1 MDRGRLTEL
10 HYIAHI
16 DNVPS
21 ILSRGLL
28 SHMRAEAIDH
38 VSVAMEEVQD
48 IRAGKVIPGGRPLHD
63 YVNLYVHAR
72 NAMLSKV
79 RHLNHD
85 LAILRVDPAVVDL
98 PGTIV
103 ADRNAAG
110 PAAFFPAAEGIAAL
124 DEEVVLAIWWASSL
138 DARQRRCAEVLVP
151 DVVDPAYVVGAYV
164 CTAGCAD
171 RLSDATGSELAI
183 EVNHDMFFHG
193 GTAP

>member
-1 MDRGRLTEL
+1 MDRSRLTEL

-16 DNVPS
+16 DNVAS

-28 SHMRAEAIDH
+28 SHNRAQAVDH

-48 IRAGKVIPGGRPLHD
+48 IRAGKVIPQGRPLHD

-85 LAILRVDPAVVDL
+85 LTVLRVDPAVVDL
-98 PGTIV
+98 PGVIV

-110 PAAFFPAAEGIAAL
+110 PAAFLPAAEGIAAL
-124 DEEVVLAIWWASSL
+124 DEEAVFATWWTSSL

-151 DVVDPAYVVGAYV
+151 DVVDPAQVVGAYV
-164 CTAGCAD
+164 CTDACAERLRGTAGA
-171 RLSDATGSELAI
+171 GLA
-183 EVNHDMFFHG
+183 VQVKDDLFFHG